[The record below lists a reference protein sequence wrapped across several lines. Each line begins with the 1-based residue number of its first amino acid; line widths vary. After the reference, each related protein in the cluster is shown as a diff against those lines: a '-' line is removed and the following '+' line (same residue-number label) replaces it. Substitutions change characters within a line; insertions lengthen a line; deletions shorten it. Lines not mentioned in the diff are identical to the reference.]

1 MSMVEEMTD
10 FVAVWDL
17 VQNVQL
23 TTEDDQ
29 ITWRW
34 TSDGN
39 YTAKSAYVAQF
50 KGSYCSFGP
59 TALWRAHVEGKHK
72 FLTWLLV
79 QEKLLTADKIQA
91 RNWQCNP
98 SCALCNAEQET
109 AVHLCLHCS
118 FVMQIW
124 ELVRVWSRG
133 SISIPSQE
141 ASVEEWWCDTL
152 AVQPKQEWRQAST
165 LLIYTAWNLWKER
178 NGRIFEEKAAE
189 PRFVLQLI
197 KEEMLLRFWA
207 CGAPIVP

>member
-1 MSMVEEMTD
+1 M
-10 FVAVWDL
+10 
-17 VQNVQL
+17 
-23 TTEDDQ
+23 
-29 ITWRW
+29 
-34 TSDGN
+34 
-39 YTAKSAYVAQF
+39 
-50 KGSYCSFGP
+50 
-59 TALWRAHVEGKHK
+59 
-72 FLTWLLV
+72 LLI
-79 QEKLLTADKIQA
+79 AGKIQA